1 MTFERIAL
9 LPSRH
14 QDESMTQG
22 IVQALDKLG
31 AGIILQL
38 APYPHTP
45 EDLEQSCD
53 LIIDN
58 QIALI
63 GPLKEESLEEAK
75 LRSQLHLPLG
85 LTTQCYYILHFP
97 SSPFQPVQEINL
109 VFDLTK
115 ASGLSLELHY
125 QQFAQQ
131 ALEAAQSKQKR
142 IVTVVD
148 ENEHDSVLLDVI
160 ARTAKQDF
168 PELQVQFSS
177 IDEVSLH
184 LASDAE
190 RYNFIITHK
199 LFGKIIKNQVCGKQ
213 IAKRLCAKS
222 YFGEQGAIFCA
233 LELTNQLQL
242 EDDPAALMLAS
253 VNLLEY
259 LGKENEAEAMF
270 NALTQTIAFD
280 DRLTCAFGG
289 HHSGTDFTQAILER
303 L

>member
-9 LPSRH
+9 VPSRH
-14 QDESMTQG
+14 GEESITQA
-22 IVQALDKLG
+22 IVQALDKMG

-38 APYPHTP
+38 APYPTTA
-45 EDLEQSCD
+45 EDLEQGCE
-53 LIIDN
+53 LIEDN
-58 QIALI
+58 QIALV

-75 LRSQLHLPLG
+75 LRSQLHLPLA
-85 LTTQCYYILHFP
+85 LTAQCYYILHFP
-97 SSPFQPVQEINL
+97 PSPFQPVQEINL
-109 VFDLTK
+109 VFDMTK
-115 ASGLSLELHY
+115 ASGMNLALHY

-131 ALEAAQSKQKR
+131 ALEAAQFKQKR

-148 ENEHDSVLLDVI
+148 ESEQDSVLLEAITRAVE
-160 ARTAKQDF
+160 QDF
-168 PELQVQFSS
+168 PDLQVQFSS
-177 IDEVSLH
+177 IDEVSLN
-184 LASDAE
+184 LASDSE
-190 RYNFIITHK
+190 RYNFIITNK
-199 LFGKIIKNQVCGKQ
+199 LFGKIIKSQVCGKQ

-222 YFGEQGAIFCA
+222 YLGEQGAIFCA
-233 LELTNQLQL
+233 LELSNSLQL

-253 VNLLEY
+253 VSLLEY
-259 LGKENEAEAMF
+259 LGKENEAEAML